1 MGASKN
7 AGRAGGPAQ
16 VGLALG
22 LVAAALGIW
31 WAGSRFLAEPT
42 PPAVLRGVRPAPTQP
57 PRPSAREEPKPAP
70 AAAAL
75 IRPPA
80 TPVPAAPAQPAS
92 QPDLSVLERVP
103 LTRPL
108 VALTIDLGETTTR
121 PALEAMLDLL
131 AEKEVDCTF
140 FVTGWFVRTYPDLL
154 RRIKDDGHDLGNH
167 TDKHPH
173 CKRISGERLEQEL
186 TVVERLLE
194 EQGMSMSAPKYFR
207 PPYGEYNASVVK
219 TAAGLGYRTVTWSAT
234 AVDYNR
240 TGDAEAVARAL
251 VRRSGPGGIIL
262 MHAGP
267 VSQQALPLVVEALSE
282 KGYTLTTLKRLVEA
296 AREE

>member
-1 MGASKN
+1 
-7 AGRAGGPAQ
+7 
-16 VGLALG
+16 
-22 LVAAALGIW
+22 
-31 WAGSRFLAEPT
+31 
-42 PPAVLRGVRPAPTQP
+42 
-57 PRPSAREEPKPAP
+57 
-70 AAAAL
+70 
-75 IRPPA
+75 
-80 TPVPAAPAQPAS
+80 
-92 QPDLSVLERVP
+92 VLERVP

-121 PALEAMLDLL
+121 PALEAMLNFL
-131 AEKEVDCTF
+131 AEKNLHCTF

-154 RRIKDDGHDLGNH
+154 RRIHEEDHDLGNH
-167 TDKHPH
+167 TDRHPH
-173 CKRISGERLEQEL
+173 CRAISPERLREEL
-186 TVVERLLE
+186 TKVERLLD
-194 EQGMSMSAPKYFR
+194 EQGMSISKPKYFR

-234 AVDYNR
+234 AVDYNP

-267 VSQQALPLVVEALSE
+267 VSRQALPLVVASLEE
-282 KGYTLTTLKRLVEA
+282 KGYTLTTLQRLAQA

>member
-1 MGASKN
+1 MGDSRN
-7 AGRAGGPAQ
+7 AGRAAGPAQ
-16 VGLALG
+16 VGLVLG
-22 LVAAALGIW
+22 LVAAAFGIW
-31 WAGSRFLAEPT
+31 WAGSRFLAAPTPAPVAPEVRPVPT
-42 PPAVLRGVRPAPTQP
+42 PPAP
-57 PRPSAREEPKPAP
+57 PRGAEEPKPAP
-70 AAAAL
+70 SAGAAGRLQA
-75 IRPPA
+75 PPA
-80 TPVPAAPAQPAS
+80 PPAPAQPTRHS
-92 QPDLSVLERVP
+92 DLSVLERVP

-131 AEKEVDCTF
+131 AEKGIHCTF

-173 CKRISGERLEQEL
+173 CKRIPGERLEQEL

-240 TGDAEAVARAL
+240 TGDAQAVARAL
-251 VRRSGPGGIIL
+251 VRRSGPGGIVL

-267 VSQQALPLVVEALSE
+267 VSRQALPLVVETLNE
-282 KGYTLTTLKRLVEA
+282 KGYTLTTLNRLVEA